1 MYLTT
6 NMDEQ
11 DAAPY
16 FLWDDPIPIR
26 ALHERLRT
34 ASEPERVRL
43 IGKVMREAND
53 ADVWRFVSLGDVLSL
68 WPKIKAHLGRQRA
81 FWEFLLT
88 EWRRQGL
95 IP

>member
-16 FLWDDPIPIR
+16 FLWDDPISIR
-26 ALHERLRT
+26 ELHERLRM
-34 ASEPERVRL
+34 ASEPERLRL
-43 IGKVMREAND
+43 IGTIMREAND
-53 ADVWRFVSLGDVLSL
+53 AEVWRFVSLGEVLRL
-68 WPKIKAHLGRQRA
+68 WPKLVPHLGRRRA
-81 FWEFLLT
+81 FWEFILG

>member
-16 FLWDDPIPIR
+16 FLWDDPISIR

-34 ASEPERVRL
+34 ASEPERLRL
-43 IGKVMREAND
+43 IGKIMREAND
-53 ADVWRFVSLGDVLSL
+53 LEVWRFVSLGEVLRL
-68 WPKIKAHLGRQRA
+68 WAKIAPHTGRRRA
-81 FWEFLLT
+81 FWEFLLG